1 MVDSA
6 LVTEFAAAKIN
17 LWLHVTG
24 RREDGYHLLD
34 SLIAFAGVG
43 DRLTLTRSDD
53 LSLSLT
59 GPFSEG
65 LTTTSDNLVIRA
77 ATLLASEAGIRPA
90 AAITLEKN
98 LPVASGIGGG
108 SADAAAAI
116 RGLSKLWN
124 LSLPTEVTARI
135 ALRLGADVPMCLAGQ
150 AALASGI
157 GEVLHPVGQMAP
169 AWLVLVNPRVAIST
183 PEIFRLRENSF
194 TDITTPAAGKLATL
208 ADLTAALRE
217 RHNDLQPPAIRLAPV
232 IGEVLERL
240 RGLSGCQHAAMSGSG
255 ATCFGLFEDR
265 QTAEQAAGS
274 LSSEN
279 SKWWSAAAPLL
290 SDAIAQQTIATALS
304 KP

>member
-1 MVDSA
+1 MADSA

-53 LSLSLT
+53 LSLSLA

-183 PEIFRLRENSF
+183 PEIFRRRENSF

-208 ADLTAALRE
+208 ADLTAALRD

-265 QTAEQAAGS
+265 QTAEQAAGN